1 MKRLAYSIIIVLAFT
16 GCKKALE
23 EKPFS
28 NIYTQNFYSNA
39 AEAEAAISAVYGNL
53 YGMYNSG
60 APLFAAEWSADQMF
74 PRSVVGRNT
83 LTSFLY
89 EPTYSAQNGF
99 GRTNESP
106 QEIWKRAYITIESAN
121 WVIDKVPAI
130 PMETVRRDN
139 IVGEAYF
146 LRAFCHWTL
155 TKNFGSIVVKITPT
169 SSISSAFAPRLPI
182 DKVYEQIFA
191 DLTKAEQMLPDYTAA
206 LVKGRVT
213 KQAAFLLH
221 AKAALYNEKWDIALA
236 SAKTVISSNKYS
248 LVPSF
253 TDLFTAAKKDL
264 ARQEVMFAVEL
275 NNTTNP
281 IRQSQMHFF
290 CAPNGVSTYSKGG
303 AGAMYVYSAF
313 YNSFNNADKRKALLD
328 TNYVNGSNVTVARVN
343 IDTRLA
349 TRDLVLMGKYKDPN
363 SVGAYANNNIYLLR
377 LADAFLIAAEAQA
390 RAGAPGMEGYSF
402 MDSVRIRAGLPILTR
417 GLSQTAFIDSVLQE
431 RSREFFGEGDR
442 WYDLTRT
449 NKFLTVIPAAVNADY
464 PVRAVAPKNKY
475 FPIPQVE
482 INANPLLTQNDAW
495 R

>member
-1 MKRLAYSIIIVLAFT
+1 MKRLIYIITILFVFT

-23 EKPFS
+23 ETPYS

-74 PRSVVGRNT
+74 PRNVVGRNT

-89 EPTYSAQNGF
+89 EPSYSAQNGF

-121 WVIDKVPAI
+121 WVIEKVPAT
-130 PMETVRRDN
+130 PMEAVRRDN

-146 LRAFCHWTL
+146 LRAFCHWIL
-155 TKNFGSIVVKITPT
+155 TKNFGSIIVKITPT
-169 SSISSAFAPRLPI
+169 YSIDAAFVGRQPI

-191 DLTKAEQMLPDYTAA
+191 DCSKAEQLLPDYTAS
-206 LVKGRVT
+206 LVKGRVS
-213 KQAAFLLH
+213 KQAALLLH
-221 AKAALYNEKWDIALA
+221 AKAALYNEKWDIAIA
-236 SAKTVISSNKYS
+236 SAKAVINSNRYA
-248 LVPSF
+248 LVPSVA
-253 TDLFTAAKKDL
+253 DLFTAAKKDL

-275 NNTTNP
+275 NNATNP
-281 IRQSQMHFF
+281 IRQSQIHFF
-290 CAPNGVSTYSKGG
+290 AAPNGVSNYNKGG

-313 YNSFNNADKRKALLD
+313 YNSFGSADKRKALMD

-349 TRDLVLMGKYKDPN
+349 TKDLVLMGKYKDPN
-363 SVGAYANNNIYLLR
+363 SVGAYGNNNIYLLR

-390 RAGAPGMEGYSF
+390 RAGSPATESYSYV
-402 MDSVRIRAGLPILTR
+402 DSVRIRAGLPVLTR

-431 RSREFFGEGDR
+431 RSWEFVGEGDR

-449 NKFLTVIPAAVNADY
+449 NKFLTVIPTAVNADY
-464 PVRAVAPKNKY
+464 PTRTVAPRNKY

-482 INANPLLTQNDAW
+482 INANPLLTQNDGW
-495 R
+495 K